1 MYTFPEASSWSY
13 KDCSIMY
20 KTTGE
25 GKKMLINTQKNSKT
39 FSLLCVFVYSPGE
52 ENYGTTE
59 KNNPHERHACMHEMA
74 VSLEAGF

>member
-1 MYTFPEASSWSY
+1 
-13 KDCSIMY
+13 
-20 KTTGE
+20 
-25 GKKMLINTQKNSKT
+25 MLINTQKNSKT